1 MKKKILY
8 GIFFIS
14 IFLLSTASMVT
25 PVRGYDFGVPDAAV
39 GVTAESEIKIYDKDE
54 WKDHLGSDVGTDEL
68 FVGDTDEV
76 GAKSKSVYLEIE
88 KRYDDKGIKY
98 VGDYVWEGDI
108 KDGNDLSRQTVASLY
123 NPLVSGDYGPL
134 MYFYNACAWLSLNP
148 TAFGL
153 PVVLSGA
160 NQSVAYELATTING
174 SILDPIAGVAANPI
188 LSYEDA
194 AGYNKKYD
202 GYYLHRDYWEYTDKA
217 YKAKPDDKDYE
228 IPFLAD
234 PYDWLSAWEYTN
246 LFKENQIMDVYT
258 LLGIWGQNWQ
268 YAGGANPTG
277 GMFGHGPGGSMS
289 QADVEVY
296 EYLNTTII
304 PTFINVLVILGE
316 MTAKQG
322 ADLLDA
328 IDIPNDLSALEVVY
342 PGWNGGDYYTDR
354 VYGMWGTPMKIL
366 QIMAE
371 SIDFGYPSKPGF
383 LLSTLCAGLP
393 VYVPQDD
400 FTAKIVKIFN
410 IRDDILYKVP
420 FVSREFEDAEG
431 IPVFI
436 PVYAYFDISAE
447 NGIVTV
453 GIEYKDGIR
462 YDPSDLFNGEADPN
476 ELDDFEV
483 TFAYGDTG
491 GQGTVQVK
499 DGDTVFWE
507 AGAVQGIPGFEITI
521 ILGASALS
529 ILALIYVVM
538 KKRKM

>member
-14 IFLLSTASMVT
+14 IFLLSTASMVA

-54 WKDHLGSDVGTDEL
+54 WKDHLGSDVGTDE
-68 FVGDTDEV
+68 FFAGDTDEV

-98 VGDYVWEGDI
+98 VADYVWEGDI

-134 MYFYNACAWLSLNP
+134 MSLYNGSAWFALAL
-148 TAFGL
+148 GG
-153 PVVLSGA
+153 LSGA
-160 NQSVAYELATTING
+160 NQSVAYELATTINA
-174 SILDPIAGVAANPI
+174 SILDPMLGVAANPI

-202 GYYLHRDYWEYTDKA
+202 GYYLHRDYWEPTDKA

-246 LFKENQIMDVYT
+246 KFKEDQIMDVYT

-268 YAGGANPTG
+268 PAFGGNPTG
-277 GMFGHGPGGSMS
+277 SVFNHGTGGLMS

-296 EYLNTTII
+296 EYLNSTAI
-304 PTFINVLVILGE
+304 PGLFAYLVSEGE
-316 MTAKQG
+316 MTAKQM
-322 ADLLDA
+322 ADLLEA
-328 IDIPNDLSALEVVY
+328 IDVPNDIHLLQEF

-354 VYGMWGTPMKIL
+354 VYGLWGTPMKIL